1 MKDRIKTIRKEAG
14 LTQQQLA
21 DLFGVKRNTVAQW
34 ETGANALTNQTIEQ
48 YVKAFNINR
57 EWLENGIGKMH
68 HTQTDEEKAGA
79 ILGDVTNQSP
89 DSDKFEMYEL
99 LSKIDDPELIYEL
112 KIIADAIVRISK
124 KTTH

>member
-1 MKDRIKTIRKEAG
+1 MKDRIKTIRKEAE

-57 EWLENGIGKMH
+57 EWLENGIGEMH

-79 ILGDVTNQSP
+79 ILDDVTNQSP

>member
-1 MKDRIKTIRKEAG
+1 MKDRIKAIRKEQG

-57 EWLENGIGKMH
+57 EWLESGTGEMH
-68 HTQTDEEKAGA
+68 RNVDDAEKTAGLVEHV
-79 ILGDVTNQSP
+79 IDIDP
-89 DSDKFEMYEL
+89 DSEEF
-99 LSKIDDPELIYEL
+99 ELIEML
-112 KIIADAIVRISK
+112 KTMNKGNVKKLLQIAKILAK
-124 KTTH
+124 

>member
-1 MKDRIKTIRKEAG
+1 MKDRIKAIRKEQG

-57 EWLENGIGKMH
+57 EWLESGIGEMH
-68 HTQTDEEKAGA
+68 RQ
-79 ILGDVTNQSP
+79 Q
-89 DSDKFEMYEL
+89 
-99 LSKIDDPELIYEL
+99 DDIA
-112 KIIADAIVRISK
+112 IIADTASYVMDLDPKSDTFDLIQKAKELERTNPELLHKIIQIIEILAK
-124 KTTH
+124 